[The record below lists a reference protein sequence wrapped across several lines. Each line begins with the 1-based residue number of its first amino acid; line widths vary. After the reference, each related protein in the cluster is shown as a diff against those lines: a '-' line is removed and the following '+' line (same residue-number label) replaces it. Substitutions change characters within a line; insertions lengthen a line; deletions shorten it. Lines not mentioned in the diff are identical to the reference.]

1 MLSKKSKAIGFI
13 IMSAFGFAMMA
24 AFVRLAGDLPFTQ
37 KTFFRNLVAVAV
49 AAVVLC
55 REKVGFKWE
64 KGNLPLLIIRATCGT
79 LGIFCNYYAID
90 HLVLADAN
98 ILNKM
103 SPFFAIIFSLILLKE
118 RASVF
123 QYAAVLA
130 AFGSSMLIIKP
141 GFSSATFPA
150 IIGLLGG
157 MGAGAAYTCV
167 RALSRKGEK
176 SARIVFF
183 FSMFSTLVCV
193 PAMITDYHPMT
204 WGQFFCLIGAGASAA
219 PDSGVTLA
227 YANAPAKEISVFDH
241 TRSSSAVLGFSCSA
255 SCRTAGASSAICRSA
270 AFRSRCSL
278 QPQSGRKDSNMIE
291 YELVRSKRKTLA
303 VQVTREGRVIVR
315 APLRLAKYRIE
326 RFVAEHTDWIARA
339 LADQQ
344 SRRAAH
350 PEPDEAKQAELIR
363 RAKIELP
370 PKVQHYAKL
379 MNLYPTGLK
388 ITSARTR
395 FGSCSGKNSICFSWR
410 LMDYPEL
417 AIDYVVVHELAHIV
431 HKNHGP
437 QFWALVERYLPD
449 YRARRAML
457 RE

>member
-1 MLSKKSKAIGFI
+1 M
-13 IMSAFGFAMMA
+13 
-24 AFVRLAGDLPFTQ
+24 
-37 KTFFRNLVAVAV
+37 
-49 AAVVLC
+49 LC

-193 PAMITDYHPMT
+193 PSMIMDYHPMT

-219 PDSGVTLA
+219 LGQFGVTLA
-227 YANAPAKEISVFDH
+227 YANAPAKEISVFDY
-241 TRSSSAVLGFSCSA
+241 TQVIFSAILGFFLFRPAAGRLERPRLSA
-255 SCRTAGASSAICRSA
+255 DLRHFGRGVL
-270 AFRSRCSL
+270 L
-278 QPQSGRKDSNMIE
+278 QPQSGAQG
-291 YELVRSKRKTLA
+291 T
-303 VQVTREGRVIVR
+303 VIWSSTNWF
-315 APLRLAKYRIE
+315 AP
-326 RFVAEHTDWIARA
+326 
-339 LADQQ
+339 
-344 SRRAAH
+344 
-350 PEPDEAKQAELIR
+350 
-363 RAKIELP
+363 
-370 PKVQHYAKL
+370 
-379 MNLYPTGLK
+379 N
-388 ITSARTR
+388 
-395 FGSCSGKNSICFSWR
+395 
-410 LMDYPEL
+410 
-417 AIDYVVVHELAHIV
+417 
-431 HKNHGP
+431 
-437 QFWALVERYLPD
+437 
-449 YRARRAML
+449 ARRL
-457 RE
+457 LCR

>member
-1 MLSKKSKAIGFI
+1 M
-13 IMSAFGFAMMA
+13 
-24 AFVRLAGDLPFTQ
+24 
-37 KTFFRNLVAVAV
+37 VAVAV

-193 PAMITDYHPMT
+193 PFMITDYHPMT

-219 PDSGVTLA
+219 LGQFGVTLA
-227 YANAPAKEISVFDH
+227 YANAPAKEISVFDY
-241 TRSSSAVLGFSCSA
+241 TQVIFSAVLGF
-255 SCRTAGASSAICRSA
+255 
-270 AFRSRCSL
+270 FL
-278 QPQSGRKDSNMIE
+278 
-291 YELVRSKRKTLA
+291 
-303 VQVTREGRVIVR
+303 
-315 APLRLAKYRIE
+315 
-326 RFVAEHTDWIARA
+326 
-339 LADQQ
+339 
-344 SRRAAH
+344 
-350 PEPDEAKQAELIR
+350 
-363 RAKIELP
+363 
-370 PKVQHYAKL
+370 
-379 MNLYPTGLK
+379 
-388 ITSARTR
+388 
-395 FGSCSGKNSICFSWR
+395 FG
-410 LMDYPEL
+410 
-417 AIDYVVVHELAHIV
+417 
-431 HKNHGP
+431 
-437 QFWALVERYLPD
+437 QLPD
-449 YRARRAML
+449 GWSVLGYLLICGISVAVFFYNRNLERKGQ
-457 RE
+457 

>member
-167 RALSRKGEK
+167 RAPHRVLLLDVLHAGMRTVYDHGLPPNDMGTVLLPDRRRCVSRARTVRRNARVRQRTGQGDFGVRLHAGHLLGCSRLFPVRPAAGRLERPRLSADLRHFG
-176 SARIVFF
+176 R
-183 FSMFSTLVCV
+183 
-193 PAMITDYHPMT
+193 
-204 WGQFFCLIGAGASAA
+204 
-219 PDSGVTLA
+219 GVL
-227 YANAPAKEISVFDH
+227 
-241 TRSSSAVLGFSCSA
+241 
-255 SCRTAGASSAICRSA
+255 
-270 AFRSRCSL
+270 L
-278 QPQSGRKDSNMIE
+278 QPQSGAQGTMI
-291 YELVRSKRKTLA
+291 
-303 VQVTREGRVIVR
+303 
-315 APLRLAKYRIE
+315 
-326 RFVAEHTDWIARA
+326 
-339 LADQQ
+339 
-344 SRRAAH
+344 
-350 PEPDEAKQAELIR
+350 
-363 RAKIELP
+363 
-370 PKVQHYAKL
+370 
-379 MNLYPTGLK
+379 
-388 ITSARTR
+388 
-395 FGSCSGKNSICFSWR
+395 
-410 LMDYPEL
+410 
-417 AIDYVVVHELAHIV
+417 
-431 HKNHGP
+431 
-437 QFWALVERYLPD
+437 
-449 YRARRAML
+449 
-457 RE
+457 

>member
-150 IIGLLGG
+150 IIGLMGG

-193 PAMITDYHPMT
+193 PSMIMDYHPMT

-219 PDSGVTLA
+219 LGQFGVTLA
-227 YANAPAKEISVFDH
+227 YANAPAKEISVFDY
-241 TRSSSAVLGFSCSA
+241 TQVIFSAVLGF
-255 SCRTAGASSAICRSA
+255 
-270 AFRSRCSL
+270 FL
-278 QPQSGRKDSNMIE
+278 
-291 YELVRSKRKTLA
+291 
-303 VQVTREGRVIVR
+303 
-315 APLRLAKYRIE
+315 
-326 RFVAEHTDWIARA
+326 
-339 LADQQ
+339 
-344 SRRAAH
+344 
-350 PEPDEAKQAELIR
+350 
-363 RAKIELP
+363 
-370 PKVQHYAKL
+370 
-379 MNLYPTGLK
+379 
-388 ITSARTR
+388 
-395 FGSCSGKNSICFSWR
+395 FG
-410 LMDYPEL
+410 
-417 AIDYVVVHELAHIV
+417 
-431 HKNHGP
+431 
-437 QFWALVERYLPD
+437 QLPD
-449 YRARRAML
+449 GWSVLGYLLICGISVAVFFYNRNLERKGQ
-457 RE
+457 

>member
-90 HLVLADAN
+90 NLVLADAN

-193 PAMITDYHPMT
+193 PFMITDYHPMT

-219 PDSGVTLA
+219 LGQFGVTLA
-227 YANAPAKEISVFDH
+227 YANAPAKEISVFDY
-241 TRSSSAVLGFSCSA
+241 TQVIFSAVLGYLL
-255 SCRTAGASSAICRSA
+255 ICGISVAVFFYNRN
-270 AFRSRCSL
+270 L
-278 QPQSGRKDSNMIE
+278 ERKG
-291 YELVRSKRKTLA
+291 
-303 VQVTREGRVIVR
+303 Q
-315 APLRLAKYRIE
+315 
-326 RFVAEHTDWIARA
+326 
-339 LADQQ
+339 
-344 SRRAAH
+344 
-350 PEPDEAKQAELIR
+350 
-363 RAKIELP
+363 
-370 PKVQHYAKL
+370 
-379 MNLYPTGLK
+379 
-388 ITSARTR
+388 
-395 FGSCSGKNSICFSWR
+395 
-410 LMDYPEL
+410 
-417 AIDYVVVHELAHIV
+417 
-431 HKNHGP
+431 
-437 QFWALVERYLPD
+437 
-449 YRARRAML
+449 
-457 RE
+457 

>member
-49 AAVVLC
+49 AAVV

-167 RALSRKGEK
+167 RALRRKERPHRVLLLDVLHAGMRTVYDHGLPPNDMGTVLLPDRRRCVSR
-176 SARIVFF
+176 ARTVRRNARVRQRTGQGDFGVRLHAGHLLGCPWLF
-183 FSMFSTLVCV
+183 PVR
-193 PAMITDYHPMT
+193 PA
-204 WGQFFCLIGAGASAA
+204 AGR
-219 PDSGVTLA
+219 L
-227 YANAPAKEISVFDH
+227 E
-241 TRSSSAVLGFSCSA
+241 
-255 SCRTAGASSAICRSA
+255 
-270 AFRSRCSL
+270 RSRLSADLRHFGRGVLL
-278 QPQSGRKDSNMIE
+278 QPQSGAQGTMI
-291 YELVRSKRKTLA
+291 
-303 VQVTREGRVIVR
+303 
-315 APLRLAKYRIE
+315 
-326 RFVAEHTDWIARA
+326 
-339 LADQQ
+339 
-344 SRRAAH
+344 
-350 PEPDEAKQAELIR
+350 
-363 RAKIELP
+363 
-370 PKVQHYAKL
+370 
-379 MNLYPTGLK
+379 
-388 ITSARTR
+388 
-395 FGSCSGKNSICFSWR
+395 
-410 LMDYPEL
+410 
-417 AIDYVVVHELAHIV
+417 
-431 HKNHGP
+431 
-437 QFWALVERYLPD
+437 
-449 YRARRAML
+449 
-457 RE
+457 

>member
-37 KTFFRNLVAVAV
+37 KTFFPQSGRGGSGRRGAVPRKGWF
-49 AAVVLC
+49 LSG
-55 REKVGFKWE
+55 K

-193 PAMITDYHPMT
+193 PSMIMDYHPMT

-219 PDSGVTLA
+219 LGQFGVTLA
-227 YANAPAKEISVFDH
+227 YANAPAKEISVFDY
-241 TRSSSAVLGFSCSA
+241 TQVIFSAILGFFLFGQLPDGWSVLGYLL
-255 SCRTAGASSAICRSA
+255 ICGISVAVFFYNRN
-270 AFRSRCSL
+270 L
-278 QPQSGRKDSNMIE
+278 ERKG
-291 YELVRSKRKTLA
+291 
-303 VQVTREGRVIVR
+303 Q
-315 APLRLAKYRIE
+315 
-326 RFVAEHTDWIARA
+326 
-339 LADQQ
+339 
-344 SRRAAH
+344 
-350 PEPDEAKQAELIR
+350 
-363 RAKIELP
+363 
-370 PKVQHYAKL
+370 
-379 MNLYPTGLK
+379 
-388 ITSARTR
+388 
-395 FGSCSGKNSICFSWR
+395 
-410 LMDYPEL
+410 
-417 AIDYVVVHELAHIV
+417 
-431 HKNHGP
+431 
-437 QFWALVERYLPD
+437 
-449 YRARRAML
+449 
-457 RE
+457 

>member
-176 SARIVFF
+176 ERPHRVLLLDVLHAGMRTVYDHGLPPNDMGTVLLPDRRRCVSRARTVRRNARVRQRTGQGDFGVRLHAGHLLGCPRLFPVRPAAGRLERPRLSADLRHF
-183 FSMFSTLVCV
+183 
-193 PAMITDYHPMT
+193 
-204 WGQFFCLIGAGASAA
+204 GR
-219 PDSGVTLA
+219 GVL
-227 YANAPAKEISVFDH
+227 
-241 TRSSSAVLGFSCSA
+241 
-255 SCRTAGASSAICRSA
+255 
-270 AFRSRCSL
+270 L
-278 QPQSGRKDSNMIE
+278 QPQSGAQG
-291 YELVRSKRKTLA
+291 T
-303 VQVTREGRVIVR
+303 VI
-315 APLRLAKYRIE
+315 
-326 RFVAEHTDWIARA
+326 
-339 LADQQ
+339 
-344 SRRAAH
+344 
-350 PEPDEAKQAELIR
+350 
-363 RAKIELP
+363 
-370 PKVQHYAKL
+370 
-379 MNLYPTGLK
+379 
-388 ITSARTR
+388 
-395 FGSCSGKNSICFSWR
+395 
-410 LMDYPEL
+410 
-417 AIDYVVVHELAHIV
+417 
-431 HKNHGP
+431 
-437 QFWALVERYLPD
+437 
-449 YRARRAML
+449 
-457 RE
+457 

>member
-64 KGNLPLLIIRATCGT
+64 KGNLSLLIIRATCGT

-193 PAMITDYHPMT
+193 PFMITDYHPMT

-219 PDSGVTLA
+219 LGQFGVTLA
-227 YANAPAKEISVFDH
+227 YSNAPAKEISVFDY
-241 TRSSSAVLGFSCSA
+241 TQVIFSAILGFFLFGQLPDGWSVLGYLL
-255 SCRTAGASSAICRSA
+255 ICGISVAVFFYNRN
-270 AFRSRCSL
+270 L
-278 QPQSGRKDSNMIE
+278 ERKG
-291 YELVRSKRKTLA
+291 
-303 VQVTREGRVIVR
+303 Q
-315 APLRLAKYRIE
+315 
-326 RFVAEHTDWIARA
+326 
-339 LADQQ
+339 
-344 SRRAAH
+344 
-350 PEPDEAKQAELIR
+350 
-363 RAKIELP
+363 
-370 PKVQHYAKL
+370 
-379 MNLYPTGLK
+379 
-388 ITSARTR
+388 
-395 FGSCSGKNSICFSWR
+395 
-410 LMDYPEL
+410 
-417 AIDYVVVHELAHIV
+417 
-431 HKNHGP
+431 
-437 QFWALVERYLPD
+437 
-449 YRARRAML
+449 
-457 RE
+457 